1 MKTNQAVDCLK
12 NRIITYDFYVK
23 GYLPHQI
30 RIKFKH
36 PKFLD
41 GAKVENIHEYEKILQ
56 QFIVNVRQI
65 ILIALYLF

>member
-1 MKTNQAVDCLK
+1 MPEKK
-12 NRIITYDFYVK
+12 WITFSRKPK

-41 GAKVENIHEYEKILQ
+41 DAKVKNIQTI
-56 QFIVNVRQI
+56 NS
-65 ILIALYLF
+65 